1 MGDLPW
7 LKNVFIQIYKSRD
20 LTLLSGQNSAIESK
34 LILYFGWWFSATSLI
49 GLKKGLM
56 ANKTATMQCNA
67 SQCDW
72 TFSLTISVEIQFL
85 SAWCNWDA
93 PALWSICIWI
103 IGRSW
108 DASILAWYVKT
119 VHRKEGVRDIFW
131 DGKCMYCLQNML
143 HVKEGMAYQTL

>member
-7 LKNVFIQIYKSRD
+7 LKYVFIQIYKSRD
-20 LTLLSGQNSAIESK
+20 LTLLSGWNIFIFLVETQPLSQNCFC
-34 LILYFGWWFSATSLI
+34 ILVELFGHEVDWLEKRIDGEQNRA
-49 GLKKGLM
+49 
-56 ANKTATMQCNA
+56 NA

-119 VHRKEGVRDIFW
+119 VHRSETHLLRRWVYALLTEYAA
-131 DGKCMYCLQNML
+131 MYL
-143 HVKEGMAYQTL
+143 KGTL